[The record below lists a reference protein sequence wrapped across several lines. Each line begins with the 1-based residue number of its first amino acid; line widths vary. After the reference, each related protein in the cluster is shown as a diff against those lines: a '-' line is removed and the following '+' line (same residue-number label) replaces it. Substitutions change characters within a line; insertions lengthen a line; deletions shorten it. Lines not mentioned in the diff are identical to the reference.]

1 MHVTDWGAD
10 DSGVAGECRS
20 LVGET
25 RTPTRW
31 KHLRDKLS
39 GFAIVPNFVIQFSV
53 AASYKIKYLSK
64 LTICDYNVQSIF
76 HQVLLVYNVTE
87 WV

>member
-10 DSGVAGECRS
+10 DSGGAGECRF

-25 RTPTRW
+25 RTPTRPHIY
-31 KHLRDKLS
+31 KTNIS
-39 GFAIVPNFVIQFSV
+39 GFTIVPTFVIQFSV

-64 LTICDYNVQSIF
+64 LSVCDYNVQSIF
-76 HQVLLVYNVTE
+76 HQVLLVYNVL
-87 WV
+87 